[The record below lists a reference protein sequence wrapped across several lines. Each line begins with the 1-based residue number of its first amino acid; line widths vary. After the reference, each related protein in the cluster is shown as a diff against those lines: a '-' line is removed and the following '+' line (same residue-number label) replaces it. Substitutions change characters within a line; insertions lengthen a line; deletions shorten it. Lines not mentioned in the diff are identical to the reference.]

1 MTDTTSAPAVTRSA
15 VTFRLVDRQARL
27 RSVRLQQEVRVPGDR
42 LNFRYRQGMWRLRL
56 PRPAVDRMEYLFEIE
71 HRNGDRQTMPDPA
84 NPRRAPGA
92 FGEKSVIEFPGYR
105 PPRWLDWPRAEG
117 TFTGFEV
124 PCRALDASI
133 GGQLWQPAGL
143 SGPAP
148 LLVAHDGPEYASLGG
163 LHGYLAALIE
173 AGELPP
179 IRLALLGPGDRN
191 RWYAVSPAYAKGL
204 TDELLPML
212 AEQAPHTIRI
222 GAGASLGAL
231 AMLHAHRSA
240 PGTFGALFL
249 QSGSYFTPEL
259 DPQERRFSRFRP
271 ITRFVAELAQAVTDP
286 DPVPVAMTCGGL
298 EENLANNRAMADTLR
313 ALGYA
318 VSFREVADVHNFTAW
333 RDAFDPSLTDLL
345 SQQARVSIA
354 GAQRRGAE
362 RGSDER

>member
-1 MTDTTSAPAVTRSA
+1 MAMTETTSAPVVTRSA
-15 VTFRLVDRQARL
+15 VTFRLADRQVRL
-27 RSVRLQQEVRVPGDR
+27 RGVRLQQEVRVPGER
-42 LNFRYRQGMWRLRL
+42 LAFRYRQGMWRLRV
-56 PRPAVDRMEYLFEIE
+56 PRPAVDRMEYLFELE
-71 HRNGDRQTMPDPA
+71 HRNGDRHTMLDPA

-105 PPRWLDWPRAEG
+105 PPRWLCWPRAEG
-117 TFTGFEV
+117 SFDGFEV

-133 GGQLWQPAGL
+133 TGQLWTPAGL
-143 SGPAP
+143 TGPAP

-163 LHGYLAALIE
+163 LHAYLAALVQ

-179 IRLALLGPGDRN
+179 IRLALLAPGDRN
-191 RWYAVSPAYAKGL
+191 NWYAVNPAYAQAL
-204 TDELLPML
+204 AEELLPAL

-249 QSGSYFTPEL
+249 QSGSYFTPAL

-271 ITRFVAELAQAVTDP
+271 VTRFVAELTQAVTDP
-286 DPVPVAMTCGGL
+286 GPVPVAMTCGSL

-313 ALGYA
+313 ALGYT

-333 RDAFDPSLTDLL
+333 RDALDPSLTELL
-345 SQQARVSIA
+345 RQV
-354 GAQRRGAE
+354 GEG
-362 RGSDER
+362 